1 MTRTR
6 LRFAGVFGRDSDS
19 GTAAIEFALFAPFL
33 LTLIGGVT
41 EIGFA
46 TYEAMQVN
54 AAVEAGLL
62 YATANGWDAASISDA
77 VTGSSQLPSLYTLTA
92 TPAPTEFCGC
102 PNEAGSVANVGS
114 PPCSTTACAE
124 QTAAGT
130 YVQVNASLNHLVI
143 LPPSW
148 GIPANITATATI
160 RIN

>member
-1 MTRTR
+1 MTGIGQ
-6 LRFAGVFGRDSDS
+6 RFGGLFGRDGDS

-33 LTLIGGVT
+33 LILIGGVT

-46 TYEAMQVN
+46 MYEAMQVN

-62 YATANGWDAASISDA
+62 YAAANGWDAASISDA
-77 VTGSSQLPSLYTLTA
+77 VTGSSQLPKLYTLTA

-102 PNEAGSVANVGS
+102 PNETGSVENVGS
-114 PPCSTTACAE
+114 PPCSTAACAE

-130 YVQVNASLNHLVI
+130 YVQVNATLNHLVI
-143 LPPSW
+143 LPPTW

-160 RIN
+160 RVN